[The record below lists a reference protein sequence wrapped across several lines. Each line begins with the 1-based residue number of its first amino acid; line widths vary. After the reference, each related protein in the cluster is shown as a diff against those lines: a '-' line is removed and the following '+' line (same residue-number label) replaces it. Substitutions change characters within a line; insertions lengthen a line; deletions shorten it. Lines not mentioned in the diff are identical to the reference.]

1 MRTVTRFFVVGCI
14 VFGCFPVDAQAQ
26 LERVRARPGGPVDEV
41 FWAPS
46 VVVMPSVANVGAGDL
61 HFTIQHS
68 FGRLSDGA
76 SELWGLDGAA
86 NIRFGL
92 DYGLTNRLSVGAGR
106 SRFDKVYDFRAKWNV
121 LRQTKDDRVPLE
133 VALAANVG
141 ITTLEN
147 GFSFDERLSY
157 TSSLLLAR
165 RVSNTLSFQV
175 APTISHF
182 NVVFRELD
190 RFGDVVEEENTHVAL
205 ALAARYVVHAQVSLA
220 VEYIPVLGS
229 RSDGTTNMLSAA
241 VNIETGGHVFQ
252 LFFTSSRWITPQ
264 HAIARNDDAF
274 FDGDIRF
281 GFNVN
286 RVF

>member
-1 MRTVTRFFVVGCI
+1 MTMRLFTLLLVVGCI
-14 VFGCFPVDAQAQ
+14 TVDASAQ

-41 FWAPS
+41 FWAPAI
-46 VVVMPSVANVGAGDL
+46 VVVPSVTNVGAGDL

-68 FGRLSDGA
+68 FGRVSDGA
-76 SELWGLDGAA
+76 SELWGLDGTA

-92 DYGLTNRLSVGAGR
+92 DYGLTDRLSVGAGR
-106 SRFDKVYDFRAKWNV
+106 SRFDKVYDFRSKWNV
-121 LRQTKDDRVPLE
+121 LRQTKDNRVPIE
-133 VALAANVG
+133 VALAGNAG

-147 GFSFDERLSY
+147 GFSFDDRLTY
-157 TSSLLLAR
+157 AGSLLLAR
-165 RVSNTLSFQV
+165 RVSDELSVQI
-175 APTISHF
+175 APTVSHF

-190 RFGDVVEEENTHVAL
+190 RFGDVVEEENTHLAL
-205 ALAARYVVHAQVSLA
+205 ALAARYVVHPQVSLA
-220 VEYIPVLGS
+220 VEYVPVLGS
-229 RSDGTTNMLSAA
+229 RSDGTTDMLSFA

-252 LFFTSSRWITPQ
+252 LFFTSSRWITLQ
-264 HAIARNDDAF
+264 HAVARNDDAF

>member
-1 MRTVTRFFVVGCI
+1 MRTLLLLLFFSGTSI
-14 VFGCFPVDAQAQ
+14 TASAQ
-26 LERVRARPGGPVDEV
+26 LERVRAEPGGPVGEV

-46 VVVMPSVANVGAGDL
+46 IVIMPSVTNVGAGDL

-68 FGRLSDGA
+68 FGRISDGA

-92 DYGLTNRLSVGAGR
+92 DYGLTDRLSIGAGR

-121 LRQTKDDRVPLE
+121 LRQTKDNRVPIE
-133 VALAANVG
+133 VALAGNAG

-147 GFSFDERLSY
+147 GFSFSDRLNYSG
-157 TSSLLLAR
+157 SLLVAR
-165 RVSNTLSFQV
+165 RVSDVLSIEL
-175 APTISHF
+175 APTVSHF

-190 RFGDVVEEENTHVAL
+190 RFGNVVEEENTHFAL
-205 ALAARYVVHAQVSLA
+205 AVAARYVVHAQVSLA

-229 RSDGTTNMLSAA
+229 RSDRTSDALSAA

-252 LFFTSSRWITPQ
+252 LFFTTSRWITPQ
-264 HAIARNDDAF
+264 HVLARNDDAF